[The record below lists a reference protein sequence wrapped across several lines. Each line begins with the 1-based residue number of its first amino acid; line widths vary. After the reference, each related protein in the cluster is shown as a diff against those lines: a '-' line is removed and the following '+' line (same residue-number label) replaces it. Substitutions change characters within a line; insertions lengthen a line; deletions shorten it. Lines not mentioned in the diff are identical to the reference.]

1 MSTSG
6 NPKKRP
12 YSDVSPDKSAQ
23 ILSKPLDVC
32 GKCNKKC
39 TSAKGESIQ
48 CDLCGMWAHTT
59 CECISREQFKAVK
72 SLSSLSNFVYYCQV
86 NDCASHIKNITIDW
100 VQSHVSLQIESI
112 VSDLT
117 KEHLSKEY
125 SLQKAVS
132 DLSAKIDNLQAQ
144 ELELSSKI
152 TDTSN
157 VIGKHPSKSAV
168 TSNDR
173 KSNIVVFGVEECPQ
187 NTLRSARIVRDTKE
201 VSKIFGSI
209 DVHVEPN
216 QILDCFRL
224 GKFKSQQTR
233 PRPILVKLHH
243 AIDAATI
250 LANRSSLAPP
260 IFIKPDLSPT
270 ERAIESILLKER
282 WSLIQNGHSR
292 KSIKLNSQRSCIY
305 LNNQLY
311 GKVINSQFQRSTQT
325 IPTPQNTTSHPQQMD
340 QSPLINLSSPN
351 LVTSD
356 PSQSTTTTQVSSDK

>member
-1 MSTSG
+1 M
-6 NPKKRP
+6 
-12 YSDVSPDKSAQ
+12 
-23 ILSKPLDVC
+23 
-32 GKCNKKC
+32 
-39 TSAKGESIQ
+39 
-48 CDLCGMWAHTT
+48 
-59 CECISREQFKAVK
+59 
-72 SLSSLSNFVYYCQV
+72 
-86 NDCASHIKNITIDW
+86 
-100 VQSHVSLQIESI
+100 
-112 VSDLT
+112 
-117 KEHLSKEY
+117 
-125 SLQKAVS
+125 
-132 DLSAKIDNLQAQ
+132 
-144 ELELSSKI
+144 
-152 TDTSN
+152 
-157 VIGKHPSKSAV
+157 

-233 PRPILVKLHH
+233 PRPILVKLHR

-250 LANRSSLAPP
+250 LANRSSLASP

-282 WSLIQNGHSR
+282 WSLIQNSHSR